1 MKKFRLLV
9 LAFAAMLAGTQ
20 NGVAQD
26 WPGHTPDNLL
36 NQTGEDAEVYLWN
49 VGTGQFL
56 YSGGLWGTQAITY
69 DTGTPFT
76 VKSPV
81 NGDEPGWLD
90 SSFYCSLESPFQ
102 ANNQA
107 TYLSLTDGTVASS
120 KHDDGIWFVDR
131 NASQATT
138 VNQTTID
145 LLTLRLRPVSPGS
158 TTYNICSEPSEGGF
172 SGRSVYM
179 VATGRN
185 GVVSSSTTRD
195 IYNPN
200 AQWILVTLKDIR
212 DNFSDGTADAAEA
225 RRLDATYIL
234 YDQNFMRNN
243 TDITNWHYGEVSASN
258 NNHLNNDYSNLNYDK
273 FKNKKLL
280 PTDNSRIYY
289 VGNGYHPNDASYEN
303 LYRDDDVTPL
313 VDGESHAKLYGQ
325 YYTANIKGTGTIWQL
340 VRTQVKYKGWYV
352 LSCNGFTTDNNN
364 NVEMFA
370 TTYKDA
376 NLTEQINEVTTTFS
390 TVTATDDVP
399 ETYVEAGKLL
409 QDGTTVKQLRIYID
423 PTKSDPYLV
432 IGVRVKN
439 GVASDTWTCVD
450 NFMLQYA
457 GDPDGYILLDEARSD
472 LEYINSQVDTQ
483 KAYMLCLKR
492 SFVNNGW
499 NSLILPVDLTAGQL
513 TYAFGAN
520 VKLSVKDESPSDNDN
535 VIRFKSVDL
544 SDKGSNDVVL
554 NKGVPYIIKP
564 SYLRL
569 GDEKLDGQE
578 LEIRGMEGQA
588 NNTVTLDKGTYIA
601 IAQVTLNSSPEDD
614 FVKVGPFVCGDA
626 GQMNFMG
633 TYTKQDDAIVKDSY
647 LLSGGEW
654 YHTNVTL
661 DTVKGFRTWLAPANG
676 QSTNGLIFEV
686 DGVIEGE
693 LTDIE
698 GIEAET
704 GVAADGKVYNLNGQA
719 VNNNG
724 SLDGLPKGIY
734 IVNGKKYV
742 VK

>member
-1 MKKFRLLV
+1 
-9 LAFAAMLAGTQ
+9 MLAGTQ

-26 WPGHTPDNLL
+26 WKGNNPSDLL
-36 NQTGEDAEVYLWN
+36 NATGEDAEVYLWN

-81 NGDEPGWLD
+81 NGDEAGWHGD
-90 SSFYCSLESPFQ
+90 SYYCSLESPFQ

-107 TYLSLTDGTVASS
+107 TYLSLTDGTKASS
-120 KHDDGIWFVDR
+120 IHDDGIWFVDR

-138 VNQTTID
+138 INKTTRD
-145 LLTLRLRPVSPGS
+145 LLTLRLRPVRPGS
-158 TTYNICSEPSEGGF
+158 KTYNIYSEPSGGGF
-172 SGRSVYM
+172 SGQSVYM
-179 VATGRN
+179 VATKRN
-185 GVVSSSTTRD
+185 GVVSISTTED
-195 IYNPN
+195 GSDPN
-200 AQWILVTLKDIR
+200 AQWILVTLADIR
-212 DNFSDGTADAAEA
+212 KNFSDGTADVAEA
-225 RRLDATYIL
+225 GRLDATYIL

-243 TDITNWHYGEVSASN
+243 TDITKWHYGDVNASN
-258 NNHLNNDYSNLNYDK
+258 NSHLNNDYSDLNYDE

-280 PTDNSRIYY
+280 PKKNTLTYY
-289 VGNGYHPNDASYEN
+289 VGYGYHPNDASYEN
-303 LYRDDDVTPL
+303 LYRDDDVTAL
-313 VDGESHAKLYGQ
+313 EDGESHAKLYGQ

-376 NLTEQINEVTTTFS
+376 NLTEPINEVTTTFS

-423 PTKSDPYLV
+423 PTESDPYLV
-432 IGVRVKN
+432 IGVRVKD

-457 GDPDGYILLDEARSD
+457 GDPDEYILLDEERSD

-492 SFVNNGW
+492 SFVKDGW
-499 NSLILPVDLTAGQL
+499 NSLILPVNLTAGQL

-520 VKLSVKDESPSDNDN
+520 VKLSEKDDSPSDNDN

-564 SYLRL
+564 NYLHL
-569 GDEKLDGQE
+569 GNELDGQV

-588 NNTVTLDKGTYIA
+588 NNTVTLDKGTYIT
-601 IAQVTLNSSPEDD
+601 IAQVTLNSYPKDD
-614 FVKVGPFVCGDA
+614 FVKVGPFKCGDA
-626 GQMNFMG
+626 GNMNFMG
-633 TYTKQDDAIVKDSY
+633 TYTKQDGAIVEDSY

-654 YHTNVTL
+654 YHTNVAL
-661 DTVKGFRTWLAPANG
+661 NTVKGFRTWLAPADG

>member
-26 WPGHTPDNLL
+26 WPGHTPDDLL
-36 NQTGEDAEVYLWN
+36 NKTGEDAEVYLWN

-81 NGDEPGWLD
+81 NGDEPGWWD

-107 TYLSLTDGTVASS
+107 TYLSLTDGTDASS

-131 NASQATT
+131 NTSQATT
-138 VNQTTID
+138 VNKTTVD
-145 LLTLRLRPVSPGS
+145 LLTLRLRPVSSGS
-158 TTYNICSEPSEGGF
+158 KTYNICSEPSGGGF
-172 SGRSVYM
+172 RGQSVYM

-195 IYNPN
+195 TSDPN
-200 AQWILVTLKDIR
+200 AQWILVTLAEIR
-212 DNFSDGTADAAEA
+212 ANFSNGTADAADA

-243 TDITNWHYGEVSASN
+243 TDITNWHYGDVSATNS
-258 NNHLNNDYSNLNYDK
+258 NHLNNDYSDLNYDNN
-273 FKNKKLL
+273 KNKKLL
-280 PTDNSRIYY
+280 PTNNTLTYY
-289 VGNGYHPNDASYEN
+289 VGYGYHPNDASYEN
-303 LYRDDDVTPL
+303 LYRDDDVTAL
-313 VDGESHAKLYGQ
+313 VEGESHAKLYGQ

-370 TTYKDA
+370 TTYRDV
-376 NLTEQINEVTTTFS
+376 NLTQKINEATTTFS

-399 ETYVEAGKLL
+399 ETYVEAGRLL
-409 QDGTTVKQLRIYID
+409 QDGTTQKQLRIYID
-423 PTKSDPYLV
+423 PTESAPYLV
-432 IGVRVKN
+432 IGIRVKS
-439 GVASDTWTCVD
+439 GAASDTWTCVD
-450 NFMLQYA
+450 NFMLQYV
-457 GDPDGYILLDEARSD
+457 GDPNEYILLDEGRSD
-472 LEYINSQVDTQ
+472 LEYINSQLDSQ
-483 KAYMLCLKR
+483 KSYMLCLKR
-492 SFVNNGW
+492 SFVNDGW
-499 NSLILPVDLTAGQL
+499 NSLILPVNLTAGQL
-513 TYAFGAN
+513 KYAFGGN

-535 VIRFKSVDL
+535 VIRFESVDL
-544 SDKGSNDVVL
+544 SNKGDNEVVL
-554 NKGVPYIIKP
+554 TAGVPYIIKP

-569 GDEKLDGQE
+569 GTELDGQV
-578 LEIRGMEGQA
+578 LEIRGMDGQA
-588 NNTVTLDKGTYIA
+588 NNTVTLDKDTYIT
-601 IAQVTLNSSPEDD
+601 IAQVTLNNKVVDD
-614 FVKVGPFVCGDA
+614 FVKVGPFSCGDA

-633 TYTKQDDAIVKDSY
+633 TYTKQDAAIVKDSY

-676 QSTNGLIFEV
+676 QSTNGLIFAV

-693 LTDIE
+693 LTDID

>member
-1 MKKFRLLV
+1 MMKKLRLLI
-9 LAFAAMLAGTQ
+9 LAFAAMVAGTQ

-26 WPGHTPDNLL
+26 WPGHTPDDLL
-36 NQTGEDAEVYLWN
+36 NKTGEDAEVYLWN

-81 NGDEPGWLD
+81 NGDEPGWWD

-107 TYLSLTDGTVASS
+107 TYLSLTDGTDASS

-131 NASQATT
+131 NTSQATT
-138 VNQTTID
+138 VNQTTRD
-145 LLTLRLRPVSPGS
+145 LLTLRLRPVRGGS
-158 TTYNICSEPSEGGF
+158 TTYNICSEPSGGGF
-172 SGRSVYM
+172 SGQSVYM

-195 IYNPN
+195 TSDPN
-200 AQWILVTLKDIR
+200 AQWILVTLAEIR
-212 DNFSDGTADAAEA
+212 ANFSNGTANAADA

-243 TDITNWHYGEVSASN
+243 TDITNWHYGDVSASN
-258 NNHLNNDYSNLNYDK
+258 SNHLNNNYSDLNYDE

-280 PTDNSRIYY
+280 PTNNSLNYY
-289 VGNGYHPNDASYEN
+289 VGYGYHPNDASYEN
-303 LYRDDDVTPL
+303 LYRDDDVTAL
-313 VDGESHAKLYGQ
+313 VEGESHAKLYGQ

-340 VRTQVKYKGWYV
+340 VRTQVQYKGWYV

-376 NLTEQINEVTTTFS
+376 NLTQQIKEVTTTFS

-399 ETYVEAGKLL
+399 ETYVEAGRLL
-409 QDGTTVKQLRIYID
+409 QDGTTQKQLRIYID
-423 PTKSDPYLV
+423 PTESAPYLV
-432 IGVRVKN
+432 IGIRVKS
-439 GVASDTWTCVD
+439 GAASDTWTCVD
-450 NFMLQYA
+450 NFMLQYV
-457 GDPDGYILLDEARSD
+457 GDPNEYILLDEGRSD
-472 LEYINSQVDTQ
+472 LEYINSQLDSQ
-483 KAYMLCLKR
+483 KSYMLCLKR
-492 SFVNNGW
+492 SFVNDGW
-499 NSLILPVDLTAGQL
+499 NSLILPVNLTAGQL
-513 TYAFGAN
+513 KYAFGGN

-535 VIRFKSVDL
+535 VIRFESVDL
-544 SDKGSNDVVL
+544 SNKGDNEVVL
-554 NKGVPYIIKP
+554 TAGVPYIIKP
-564 SYLRL
+564 SSLRL
-569 GDEKLDGQE
+569 GTELDGQV
-578 LEIRGMEGQA
+578 LEIRGMDGQA
-588 NNTVTLDKGTYIA
+588 NNTVTLDKDTYIT
-601 IAQVTLNSSPEDD
+601 IAQVTLNNKVVDD
-614 FVKVGPFVCGDA
+614 FVKVGPFSCGDA

-633 TYTKQDDAIVKDSY
+633 TYTKQDAAIVKDSY

-661 DTVKGFRTWLAPANG
+661 NSVKGFRTWLAPANG
-676 QSTNGLIFEV
+676 QSTNGLTFAI

-693 LTDIE
+693 LTDID

>member
-1 MKKFRLLV
+1 M
-9 LAFAAMLAGTQ
+9 
-20 NGVAQD
+20 
-26 WPGHTPDNLL
+26 
-36 NQTGEDAEVYLWN
+36 YLWN

-81 NGDEPGWLD
+81 NGDRPGWWGD

-107 TYLSLTDGTVASS
+107 TYLSLTDGTDASS

-138 VNQTTID
+138 PNQTTED

-158 TTYNICSEPSEGGF
+158 TTYNICSEPSGGGF
-172 SGRSVYM
+172 RGQSVYM

-195 IYNPN
+195 TSNPN

-212 DNFSDGTADAAEA
+212 DNFSDGTADVAEA

-243 TDITNWHYGEVSASN
+243 TDITYWHYGDVSASN
-258 NNHLNNDYSNLNYDK
+258 NNHLNNDYSDLNYDEYN
-273 FKNKKLL
+273 NKKLL
-280 PTDNSRIYY
+280 PTKNTLTYY
-289 VGNGYHPNDASYEN
+289 VGYGYHPNDASYEN
-303 LYRDDDVTPL
+303 LYRDDDVTAL
-313 VDGESHAKLYGQ
+313 VEGESHAKLYGQ

-376 NLTEQINEVTTTFS
+376 NLTQRINEVTTTFS

-423 PTKSDPYLV
+423 PAESDPYLV
-432 IGVRVKN
+432 IGVRVKD

-457 GDPDGYILLDEARSD
+457 GDPDEYILLDEARSD

-492 SFVNNGW
+492 SFVNDGW

-544 SDKGSNDVVL
+544 SDVGSNTVVL

-569 GDEKLDGQE
+569 GNELDGQE
-578 LEIRGMEGQA
+578 LEIRGMEDQA
-588 NNTVTLDKGTYIA
+588 NNTVTLDKGTYIT
-601 IAQVTLNSSPEDD
+601 IAQVTLNSSPKDD

-626 GQMNFMG
+626 GKMNFMG
-633 TYTKQDDAIVKDSY
+633 TYTKQDGAIVKDSY

>member
-26 WPGHTPDNLL
+26 WPGHTPDDLL
-36 NQTGEDAEVYLWN
+36 NATGEDAEVYLWN

-81 NGDEPGWLD
+81 NGDSPGWWD

-120 KHDDGIWFVDR
+120 KHDYGIWFVDR

-138 VNQTTID
+138 VSQTTRD

-158 TTYNICSEPSEGGF
+158 TTYNICSEPSGGNF
-172 SGRSVYM
+172 RNQSVYM
-179 VATGRN
+179 VATKRN
-185 GVVSSSTTRD
+185 GVVSSSTTRNTFD
-195 IYNPN
+195 PN
-200 AQWILVTLKDIR
+200 AQWILVTLAEIR
-212 DNFSDGTADAAEA
+212 ANFFNGTADAADA

-243 TDITNWHYGEVSASN
+243 TDITNWHYGDVSASN
-258 NNHLNNDYSNLNYDK
+258 SNHLNNDYPNLTYDNLN
-273 FKNKKLL
+273 NKKLL
-280 PTDNSRIYY
+280 PKNNTLTYY
-289 VGNGYHPNDASYEN
+289 VGYGYHPNDASYEN
-303 LYRDDDVTPL
+303 LYRDDDVTAL
-313 VDGESHAKLYGQ
+313 VEGESHAKLYGQ

-376 NLTEQINEVTTTFS
+376 NLTQQINEVTTTFS

-423 PTKSDPYLV
+423 PTESDPYLV
-432 IGVRVKN
+432 IGVRVKD

-492 SFVNNGW
+492 SFVNNRW

-520 VKLSVKDESPSDNDN
+520 VKLSEKDESPSDNDN

-544 SDKGSNDVVL
+544 RDVGSNTVVL
-554 NKGVPYIIKP
+554 HKGVPYIIKP
-564 SYLRL
+564 AYQRL

-588 NNTVTLDKGTYIA
+588 NNTVTLDKGTYIT
-601 IAQVTLNSSPEDD
+601 IAQVTLNSYLKDD
-614 FVKVGPFVCGDA
+614 FVKVGPFKCGDA

-633 TYTKQDDAIVKDSY
+633 TYTKQDGAIVKDSY

-661 DTVKGFRTWLAPANG
+661 NTVKGFRTWLAPANG

-704 GVAADGKVYNLNGQA
+704 GVATDGKVYNLNGQA